1 MAAQLMT
8 CSDSLAHRTVCR
20 LYGQLL
26 VTKPLDSFCLY
37 LVLSP
42 SWLWVSFGLRNA
54 LFPDL
59 GRHSL
64 HPQRDKGHN
73 RLSVFITHQNA
84 VSLSCGCPVGGCGV
98 YTDIEGWTTF
108 RFSHCVLVPY
118 VLKKGATKQCNVE
131 MFQ

>member
-84 VSLSCGCPVGGCGV
+84 VSLTAAALWVVVVFTQTSRVGLHLDSAIV
-98 YTDIEGWTTF
+98 F
-108 RFSHCVLVPY
+108 
-118 VLKKGATKQCNVE
+118 
-131 MFQ
+131 